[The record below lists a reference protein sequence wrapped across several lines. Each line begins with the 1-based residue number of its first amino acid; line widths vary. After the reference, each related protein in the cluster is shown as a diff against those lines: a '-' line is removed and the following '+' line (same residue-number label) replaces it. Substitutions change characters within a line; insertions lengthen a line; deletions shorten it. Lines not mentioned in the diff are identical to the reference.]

1 MGTVTGLNRR
11 SDDGQSPVA
20 DLLQDD
26 FAPRFPWLGGD
37 LQTLRYY
44 FFPASE
50 DLSAWPAER
59 LSFPL
64 PDAGGDALLA
74 VLHRPHRATHR
85 PLVILVHGLTGCE
98 GSSYMFETT
107 RSFLNLGYPVMR
119 LNLRGAGPSR
129 ETCRRSYCGGSGDN
143 VAAVLS
149 ALEIE
154 EARRGVVLIG
164 FSLGGTVMLHGLA
177 RYACAVPPICAVTVS
192 TPLDLAPV
200 IRRLMSP
207 RNVLYHR
214 WLLVRMKEAVIGGAS
229 EISPRQRAAVQDA
242 RNIYEFDNAFTAPH
256 HGFADADDYYTR
268 CSVAGLLDR
277 IDIPLLLLHARNDP
291 WIPAAPYEDVA
302 RDTPPNVTLMLTDDG
317 GHVGFHDRRNATPWY
332 NTVIQVYLERR
343 LQVIR

>member
-1 MGTVTGLNRR
+1 MTA
-11 SDDGQSPVA
+11 SPTDPMLGA
-20 DLLQDD
+20 SSRLQEASCHD

-64 PDAGGDALLA
+64 PESGGDVLLA
-74 VLHRPHRATHR
+74 ALHRPNRATDR

-107 RSFLNLGYPVMR
+107 RSFLTLGYPVMR

-129 ETCRRSYCGGSGDN
+129 ETCRRSYCAGSGDN

-149 ALEIE
+149 ALEVE

-164 FSLGGTVMLHGLA
+164 FSLGGTVILHYLA
-177 RYACAVPPICAVTVS
+177 RHARGVSPICAVTVS
-192 TPLDLAPV
+192 TPIDLAAV
-200 IRRLMSP
+200 IRRLMHP
-207 RNVLYHR
+207 RNTLYHR
-214 WLLVRMKEAVIGGAS
+214 WLLARMKEAVIGGAS
-229 EISPRQRAAVQDA
+229 GISPRQRAAVLDA
-242 RNIYEFDNAFTAPH
+242 RSIYEFDNAFTAPH

-268 CSVAGLLDR
+268 CSVTGLLER
-277 IDIPLLLLHARNDP
+277 IDTPLLLHARNDP
-291 WIPAAPYEDVA
+291 WIPAGPYEDIG
-302 RDTPPNVTLMLTDDG
+302 RDTPSNVTLVLTDDG
-317 GHVGFHDRRNATPWY
+317 GHVGFHDCRAATPWY
-332 NTVIQVYLERR
+332 NTVIHAYLET
-343 LQVIR
+343 LTHPMG

>member
-1 MGTVTGLNRR
+1 M
-11 SDDGQSPVA
+11 DPH
-20 DLLQDD
+20 D

-44 FFPASE
+44 FFPCSE
-50 DLSAWPAER
+50 DLSAWPSER

-74 VLHRPHRATHR
+74 MLHRPRHPTDR

-129 ETCRRSYCGGSGDN
+129 DTCSRSYCGGSGDN

-149 ALEIE
+149 SLEIE

-164 FSLGGTVMLHGLA
+164 FSLGGTVMLHCLA
-177 RYACAVPPICAVTVS
+177 RYACEVPPLCAVTVS
-192 TPLDLAPV
+192 TPLDLAAV
-200 IRRLMSP
+200 IRRLMNP

-214 WLLVRMKEAVIGGAS
+214 WLL
-229 EISPRQRAAVQDA
+229 A
-242 RNIYEFDNAFTAPH
+242 RWFQEHI
-256 HGFADADDYYTR
+256 
-268 CSVAGLLDR
+268 
-277 IDIPLLLLHARNDP
+277 
-291 WIPAAPYEDVA
+291 DVA
-302 RDTPPNVTLMLTDDG
+302 TVSLVLG
-317 GHVGFHDRRNATPWY
+317 SLI
-332 NTVIQVYLERR
+332 TVIITMGAALYPEGNTDTKNGDGHGKAPPGADH
-343 LQVIR
+343 

>member
-11 SDDGQSPVA
+11 PDYGQGPVA
-20 DLLQDD
+20 DLVHAD

-50 DLSAWPAER
+50 DLSAWPAQR
-59 LSFPL
+59 LSFPI
-64 PDAGGDALLA
+64 PNAGGDALLA
-74 VLHRPHRATHR
+74 VLHRPNRATDR

-98 GSSYMFETT
+98 GSSYMFEAT
-107 RSFLNLGYPVMR
+107 RSFLTLGYPVMR

-129 ETCRRSYCGGSGDN
+129 ETCRRSYCAGSGDN
-143 VAAVLS
+143 VEAVLS

-164 FSLGGTVMLHGLA
+164 FSLGGSVILHHLA
-177 RYACAVPPICAVTVS
+177 RQAQGTSPICAVTVS
-192 TPLDLAPV
+192 APFDLGAS
-200 IRRLMSP
+200 IRKLMSP

-229 EISPRQRAAVQDA
+229 EISPRQRADVGAA

-256 HGFADADDYYTR
+256 HGFADADDYYAR
-268 CSVAGLLDR
+268 CSATGLLER
-277 IDIPLLLLHARNDP
+277 IDTPLLLLHARNDP
-291 WIPAAPYEDVA
+291 WIPATPYEDIA
-302 RDTPPNVTLMLTDDG
+302 RATPPNVTLMLTDDG
-317 GHVGFHDRRNATPWY
+317 GHVGFHDRRKATPWY
-332 NTVIQVYLERR
+332 NTVIQAYLER
-343 LQVIR
+343 VTGSG